1 MDKSI
6 FGNKV
11 NLGALNGL
19 TKKVAAAIETP
30 KTEAPKAADARIGTD
45 KLVRTGA
52 TAAAAPA
59 SAEAVELKLAKNF
72 DEVAEKFAH
81 NMAHSSLAEMAA
93 NFGKLAKSER
103 TEAHVK
109 ALATKIMAD
118 PSFALLHETARK
130 MAEKHLAD

>member
-45 KLVRTGA
+45 KLVRSN
-52 TAAAAPA
+52 AAAPA
-59 SAEAVELKLAKNF
+59 AAGNAEAVELKLAKNF
-72 DEVAEKFAH
+72 AADAETFAR
-81 NMAHSSLAEMAA
+81 NMAHSSLSDMAA
-93 NFGKLAKSER
+93 SFGKLSGSAR

>member
-19 TKKVAAAIETP
+19 TKKVAAVETTKP
-30 KTEAPKAADARIGTD
+30 EAPKAAGTGIGTD

-52 TAAAAPA
+52 AAAPA
-59 SAEAVELKLAKNF
+59 AASTQSVELKLAKNF
-72 DEVAEKFAH
+72 DADAETFAR

-93 NFGKLAKSER
+93 SFGKLSGSAR

-109 ALATKIMAD
+109 ALAAKIMAD
-118 PSFALLHETARK
+118 PSFSLLHETARK